1 MSNNLFNQY
10 IELLNKASSSSNEA
24 ERKRLVDQANKICK
38 NPEFTKSNTSS
49 NSSNNGYNGLTNV
62 DSGPGNAITPTGH
75 AFGNIGYGFSHGGNA
90 SWT

>member
-10 IELLNKASSSSNEA
+10 IELLNRASSSSNDA
-24 ERKRLVDQANKICK
+24 ERKRLVDQANKICAM
-38 NPEFTKSNTSS
+38 PEFTKSSTPN
-49 NSSNNGYNGLTNV
+49 NSSNNGSGLTTV

>member
-10 IELLNKASSSSNEA
+10 IALLNRASSSSNDV
-24 ERKRLVDQANKICK
+24 ERKRLVDQANKICAM
-38 NPEFTKSNTSS
+38 PEFTKSNTSS
-49 NSSNNGYNGLTNV
+49 NSSNNSIGLTTV

>member
-10 IELLNKASSSSNEA
+10 IELLNRASSSSNEA

-49 NSSNNGYNGLTNV
+49 NSSNNSIGLTNV
-62 DSGPGNAITPTGH
+62 DSGPGNSITPTGH